1 MITKLAYGFTPFFAH
16 LTHSAIDVNDMTIA
30 DMYNGRTVKGEMVDV
45 STNPRLILSSTPTAI
60 TDPLF
65 ENYHIYSY
73 DLSEDKIQ
81 ALGNE
86 MGQALGWFKVIDGE
100 SYLCSALDT
109 VKVRLDLGLNPDLQN
124 QLVEGTRYIFTCVF
138 KVNEPW
144 ESDGKAAPERSFKA
158 AKRKAMKA
166 IAPKVHYGDNDYYT
180 NYTIMPVSADVLTA
194 IDNLDATKQVTK
206 VSYVS
211 TTGVVSDKPFQGVN
225 IVITQFND
233 GSRIVTKAVK

>member
-1 MITKLAYGFTPFFAH
+1 
-16 LTHSAIDVNDMTIA
+16 
-30 DMYNGRTVKGEMVDV
+30 
-45 STNPRLILSSTPTAI
+45 
-60 TDPLF
+60 
-65 ENYHIYSY
+65 
-73 DLSEDKIQ
+73 
-81 ALGNE
+81 
-86 MGQALGWFKVIDGE
+86 
-100 SYLCSALDT
+100 
-109 VKVRLDLGLNPDLQN
+109 
-124 QLVEGTRYIFTCVF
+124 
-138 KVNEPW
+138 
-144 ESDGKAAPERSFKA
+144 
-158 AKRKAMKA
+158 MKA